1 MELRQLQTF
10 VTISQTES
18 FSRAAEALGYTQSA
32 LTVQIRLLEK
42 ELGVKLFDRI
52 GKKVYLTS
60 SGRQFL
66 SHANQIIQDIKR
78 AREFAKS
85 EEELCGPLHVGT
97 LESLCFS
104 KLPQIL
110 NSFRSSHPRVPVKVT
125 ASTPNQLI
133 DMMERNQ
140 LDLIYI
146 LDRPRY
152 NDNWN
157 KVMEIRE
164 PIVFVASPSCGLV
177 GDRVISLEE
186 IMDEPFFLTEK
197 NENYRRELDCFL
209 EAQGRVLTPFLE
221 ISSTEFILRMIRKNR
236 GISYLPLFAVREYVE
251 NGELTVLDVAE
262 FRLAM
267 YQQVIYSRNKWL
279 TKEMDA
285 FIHTTASYAGNVPI

>member
-1 MELRQLQTF
+1 M
-10 VTISQTES
+10 
-18 FSRAAEALGYTQSA
+18 
-32 LTVQIRLLEK
+32 QIRLLEN
-42 ELGVKLFDRI
+42 ELGVKLFDRM
-52 GKKVYLTS
+52 GKRVYLTAP
-60 SGRQFL
+60 GRQFL
-66 SHANQIIQDIKR
+66 GHANQIIRDIKC

-85 EEELCGPLHVGT
+85 EEELCSPLHVGT

-157 KVMEIRE
+157 KVMEVRE
-164 PIVFVASPSCGLV
+164 PIVFVASPSCGLG
-177 GDRVISLEE
+177 GDRAIGLEE

-209 EAQGRVLTPFLE
+209 ESQGMVLTPFLE
-221 ISSTEFILRMIRKNR
+221 ISNTEFIIRMIRKNR
-236 GISYLPLFAVREYVE
+236 GISYLPLFAVQEYVKR
-251 NGELTVLDVAE
+251 GELAVLDVADI
-262 FRLAM
+262 RLAM
-267 YQQVIYSRNKWL
+267 YQQVIYNRNKWL

-285 FIHTTASYAGNVPI
+285 FIRITANHSGTGSICGGNDI

>member
-10 VTISQTES
+10 VTITQTES
-18 FSRAAEALGYTQSA
+18 FSRAAEVLGYTQSA
-32 LTVQIRLLEK
+32 LTVQIRLLEN
-42 ELGVKLFDRI
+42 ELGVKLFDRM
-52 GKKVYLTS
+52 GKRVYLTAP
-60 SGRQFL
+60 GRQFL
-66 SHANQIIQDIKR
+66 GHANQIIRDIKC

-85 EEELCGPLHVGT
+85 EEELCSPLHVGT

-157 KVMEIRE
+157 KVMEVRE
-164 PIVFVASPSCGLV
+164 PIVFVASPSCGL
-177 GDRVISLEE
+177 GGNRVISLEE

-209 EAQGRVLTPFLE
+209 ESQGMVLTPFLE
-221 ISSTEFILRMIRKNR
+221 ISNTEFIINLVKNNM
-236 GISYLPLFAVREYVE
+236 GLSFLPHFSIKESVE
-251 NGELTVLDVAE
+251 QGLLTVLDITDLRISMWRQIIYHKDKWVTGEMTE
-262 FRLAM
+262 FIRLA
-267 YQQVIYSRNKWL
+267 QSDFL
-279 TKEMDA
+279 
-285 FIHTTASYAGNVPI
+285 

>member
-10 VTISQTES
+10 VTITQTES
-18 FSRAAEALGYTQSA
+18 FSRAAEILGYTQSA
-32 LTVQIRLLEK
+32 LTVQIRLLEN
-42 ELGVKLFDRI
+42 ELGVKLFDRM
-52 GKKVYLTS
+52 GKKVYLTA
-60 SGRQFL
+60 SGRQFTD
-66 SHANQIIQDIKR
+66 HANQIIRDIKR
-78 AREFAKS
+78 AREFAKN
-85 EEELCGPLHVGT
+85 EEELCSPLHVGT

-110 NSFRSSHPRVPVKVT
+110 NDFRSSHPRVPVKVT

-157 KVMEIRE
+157 KVMEVRE
-164 PIVFVASPSCGLV
+164 PIVFVASPSCGLD
-177 GDRVISLEE
+177 GNREIRLEE

-209 EAQGRVLTPFLE
+209 ESQGRELTPFLE
-221 ISSTEFILRMIRKNR
+221 ISYTEFIIRMIGKNR
-236 GISYLPLFAVREYVE
+236 GISYLPLLAVREYVE
-251 NGELTVLDVAE
+251 KGELTLLNVAD
-262 FRLAM
+262 FRLTM
-267 YQQVIYSRNKWL
+267 CQQVIYHKNKWRS
-279 TKEMDA
+279 KEMDA
-285 FIHTTASYAGNVPI
+285 FIRITAHNSGAD

>member
-10 VTISQTES
+10 VTITQTES
-18 FSRAAEALGYTQSA
+18 FSRAAEILGYTQSA
-32 LTVQIRLLEK
+32 LTVQIRLLEN
-42 ELGVKLFDRI
+42 ELGVKLFDRM
-52 GKKVYLTS
+52 GKKVYLTAA
-60 SGRQFL
+60 GRQFL
-66 SHANQIIQDIKR
+66 DHATQIIRDINR

-85 EEELCGPLHVGT
+85 EEELCGPIHVGT

-104 KLPQIL
+104 KLPRIL
-110 NSFRSSHPRVPVKVT
+110 NSFRSRHPRVPVKIT

-157 KVMEIRE
+157 KVMEVRE
-164 PIVFVASPSCGLV
+164 PIVFVASPSCGLG
-177 GDRVISLEE
+177 GDRAIGLEE

-209 EAQGRVLTPFLE
+209 ETQGRALTPFLE
-221 ISSTEFILRMIRKNR
+221 ISNTEFIIRMIRKNR
-236 GISYLPLFAVREYVE
+236 GISYLPLFAVREYAE
-251 NGELTVLDVAE
+251 NGELTILDVAD
-262 FRLAM
+262 FRLTM
-267 YQQVIYSRNKWL
+267 YQQVIYHKSKWM

-285 FIHTTASYAGNVPI
+285 FIRITAQVNL

>member
-10 VTISQTES
+10 VTITQTES
-18 FSRAAEALGYTQSA
+18 FSRAAEILGYTQSA
-32 LTVQIRLLEK
+32 LTVQIRLLEN
-42 ELGVKLFDRI
+42 ELGVKLFDRM
-52 GKKVYLTS
+52 GKKVYLTAA
-60 SGRQFL
+60 GRQFL
-66 SHANQIIQDIKR
+66 DHATQIIRDINR

-85 EEELCGPLHVGT
+85 EEELCGPIHVGT

-104 KLPQIL
+104 KLPRIL
-110 NSFRSSHPRVPVKVT
+110 NSFRSRHPRVPVKIT

-157 KVMEIRE
+157 KVMEVRE
-164 PIVFVASPSCGLV
+164 PIVFVASPSCGLG
-177 GDRVISLEE
+177 GDRAIGLEE

-209 EAQGRVLTPFLE
+209 EPRAGR
-221 ISSTEFILRMIRKNR
+221 
-236 GISYLPLFAVREYVE
+236 
-251 NGELTVLDVAE
+251 
-262 FRLAM
+262 
-267 YQQVIYSRNKWL
+267 
-279 TKEMDA
+279 
-285 FIHTTASYAGNVPI
+285 